1 MHFSEVKHQDTHRN
15 ITEIMW
21 SLIVSLYDGIF
32 FAVLLYQKNKRTN
45 NFVSTLNTF
54 TF

>member
-32 FAVLLYQKNKRTN
+32 LQYFYIKENKHTN